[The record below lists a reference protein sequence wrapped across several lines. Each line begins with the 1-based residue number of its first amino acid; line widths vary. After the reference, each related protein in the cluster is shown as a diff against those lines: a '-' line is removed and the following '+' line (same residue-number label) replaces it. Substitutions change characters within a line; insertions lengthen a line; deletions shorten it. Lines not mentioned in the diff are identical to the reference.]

1 MTNTFTEEHLI
12 LFIYGE
18 AGELLEAEI
27 KSALLSDRDL
37 QEKHQSLLSMMAQLD
52 SAKFQP
58 HDTSLKIIM
67 EESALSQR
75 EEIY

>member
-1 MTNTFTEEHLI
+1 MTNTFTEDHLI
-12 LFIYGE
+12 LYIYGE

-27 KSALLSDRDL
+27 ESALIADKAL
-37 QEKHQSLLSMMAQLD
+37 QEKHQSLLAIICQLENV
-52 SAKFQP
+52 KFQP